1 MRDVAVPEETRHQ
14 LSLWC
19 SAQVPPEDRSHH
31 RIAYTINGDDVTIV
45 DRRAPTYPELQTAW
59 SATPVARLRIGDPVG
74 GSWSLYRPDGDDGWQ
89 RVASGP
95 DPLALL
101 DREREPG

>member
-1 MRDVAVPEETRHQ
+1 MRNVPVPEETRHK

-19 SAQVPPEDRSHH
+19 SAQVSAGERGQ
-31 RIAYTINGDDVTIV
+31 RQIGYTIHGDEVTIV

-59 SATPVARLRIGDPVG
+59 STTAVARLRFGDPGG
-74 GSWSLYRPDGDDGWQ
+74 GSWSLYRRDDDDRWR
-89 RVASGP
+89 RVSSGA

-101 DREREPG
+101 ERERQRG

>member
-1 MRDVAVPEETRHQ
+1 MRSVAVPEETRHQ

-19 SAQVPPEDRSHH
+19 TAQVPAEQRGQR
-31 RIAYTINGDDVTIV
+31 RIGYTIHGDEVTIV

-59 SATPVARLRIGDPVG
+59 STTPVARLRIGDPQG
-74 GSWSLYRPDGDDGWQ
+74 SSWSLYRPADDGWR
-89 RVASGP
+89 RVSSGA

-101 DREREPG
+101 QAERERR

>member
-1 MRDVAVPEETRHQ
+1 MRGVAVPEETRHQ

-19 SAQVPPEDRSHH
+19 TAQVPEGERGQR
-31 RIAYTINGDDVTIV
+31 RIAYTIHGDEVTIV

-59 SATPVARLRIGDPVG
+59 SATPVARLRSGDPQG
-74 GSWSLYRPDGDDGWQ
+74 ASWALYRPDDDGWQ
-89 RVASGP
+89 RVASGT

-101 DREREPG
+101 QAERERG